1 MFRRTLCAIFAS
13 ASLLS
18 LPASASAKPLQPVSP
33 WDLDYGQTQCIA
45 SRNYGDAAKPTTL
58 AIRQSPNGE
67 TYEIVVLRPGPSPE
81 FAEELKGAVDFGH
94 GPLEAWL
101 LHFGPQKTKADLY
114 QFRISA
120 ADMAQARSAD
130 KITLRI
136 PGTPEMSFA
145 LASMPQLLDGLE
157 ACTADLKRYWNM
169 GGEKSGLIA
178 KPARG
183 DLRDLFNSSDYPDAA
198 IAQDQEGDAQY
209 LLLVDEK
216 GKVAGCQ
223 VLLASGVPMLDAM
236 GCAVIQERGGFTPAL
251 DKSGKPVRSTV
262 VTPKVRWRLSG

>member
-1 MFRRTLCAIFAS
+1 MTAVS

-18 LPASASAKPLQPVSP
+18 IASTAGARPLQPVSP
-33 WDLDYGQTQCIA
+33 WDLDYGQTQCLA

-67 TYEIVVLRPGPSPE
+67 TYEILLVRQNPPPE
-81 FAEELKGAVDFGH
+81 YAEEQEGNVDFGH
-94 GPLEAWL
+94 GPIKAWL
-101 LHFGPQKTKADLY
+101 LHYRPTTGKLNIY
-114 QFRISA
+114 QFRIPA
-120 ADMAQARSAD
+120 IEMTQARSANAV
-130 KITLRI
+130 TLNI
-136 PGTPEMSFA
+136 PGVPEVTFE
-145 LASMPQLLDGLE
+145 LAAMPQLLDGLD

-169 GGEKSGLIA
+169 GGEKKGLIA

-183 DLRDLFNSSDYPDAA
+183 DIRDVFNSGDYPSE
-198 IAQDQEGDAQY
+198 AQHRGQEGDAQY

-223 VLLASGVPMLDAM
+223 VLLASGVPVLDAM
-236 GCAVIQERGGFTPAL
+236 GCAVIQERASFTPAL
-251 DKSGKPVRSTV
+251 DSSGRPVRSAI